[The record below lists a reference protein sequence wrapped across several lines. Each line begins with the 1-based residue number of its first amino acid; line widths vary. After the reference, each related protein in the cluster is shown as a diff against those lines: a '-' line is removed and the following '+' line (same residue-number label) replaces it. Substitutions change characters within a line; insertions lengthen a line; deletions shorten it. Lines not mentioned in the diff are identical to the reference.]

1 MAADGGY
8 SYYRMIYYRGDRSPS
23 PVARARQGRE
33 LAVWYKLRSNS
44 QRPMNAKIEKQF
56 FENFMKFFQQA
67 EERRRWNIERDIP
80 WDQVN
85 RTTSESTAQMVE
97 SFSAV
102 EMYLPDYT
110 AKMLHMIRRSRGR
123 AWFQANW
130 GYEESKHS
138 LTLDRWLIASG
149 NRTPEQM
156 EAFADQLLGEE
167 WELPFDHPRQMIIYT
182 MIQELA
188 TWLNYKKLRERAQRE
203 GDGALMKALQLISRD
218 EAVHYDFF
226 RKGVKLFMEYEPA
239 ETVRDLAYVFDH
251 FQMPAR
257 YQIPDYEERIRLIA
271 EEGIYTAR
279 DYVKH
284 VKRPILEDLGLEK
297 HFEKS
302 LPSREEVPS
311 ILTDPMADTPIQ
323 RIAGVDPEEVQ
334 ARKQEVARNG
344 GRPHPEPAVSGD

>member
-1 MAADGGY
+1 MPLGKLK
-8 SYYRMIYYRGDRSPS
+8 RSS
-23 PVARARQGRE
+23 GPV
-33 LAVWYKLRSNS
+33 
-44 QRPMNAKIEKQF
+44 PMNAKIEKQF
-56 FENFMKFFQQA
+56 FDNFLNFFHQA

-85 RTTSESTAQMVE
+85 RETSERTAKIVE

-123 AWFQANW
+123 SWFQANW

-149 NRTPEQM
+149 NRTSEQL
-156 EAFADQLLGEE
+156 EAFADMLLGEE

-188 TWLNYKKLRERAQRE
+188 TWVNYTRLREVAQQE
-203 GDGALMKALQLISRD
+203 GDTALTKALQFIARD

-226 RKGVKLFMEYEPA
+226 RKGVKLFLEHERD
-239 ETVRDLAYVFDH
+239 ETIADIQFVFDH

-257 YQIPDYEERIRLIA
+257 YQIPDYEERAKLIA
-271 EEGIYTAR
+271 AAGIYTAR
-279 DYVKH
+279 EYIRR
-284 VKRPILEDLGLEK
+284 VKRPIIKDLELEEE
-297 HFEKS
+297 FERRKN
-302 LPSREEVPS
+302 LPDPEESAP
-311 ILTDPMADTPIQ
+311 ILADAMATTPLQ
-323 RIAGVDPEEVQ
+323 RVSGTDPEEVR
-334 ARKQEVARNG
+334 ARKKEAGRNG
-344 GRPHPEPAVSGD
+344 AGAASEPSVPAD

>member
-1 MAADGGY
+1 
-8 SYYRMIYYRGDRSPS
+8 
-23 PVARARQGRE
+23 
-33 LAVWYKLRSNS
+33 
-44 QRPMNAKIEKQF
+44 MNAKIEKQF
-56 FENFMKFFQQA
+56 FDNFLKFFHQA

-80 WDQVN
+80 WDEVN
-85 RTTSESTAQMVE
+85 RETSERTAKIVE

-110 AKMLHMIRRSRGR
+110 SKMMHMIRRSRGR

-156 EAFADQLLGEE
+156 EAFADTLLGEE

-188 TWLNYKKLRERAQRE
+188 TWVNYTRLREVAQQE
-203 GDGALMKALQLISRD
+203 GDAALTKALQFIARD

-226 RKGVKLFMEYEPA
+226 RKGVKLFLEHDPD
-239 ETVRDLAYVFDH
+239 ETIADIQYVFDH

-257 YQIPDYEERIRLIA
+257 YQIPDYEERARLIA
-271 EEGIYTAR
+271 AAGVYTAR
-279 DYVKH
+279 EYIRR
-284 VKRPILEDLGLEK
+284 VKRPIIKDLDLEEE
-297 HFEKS
+297 FERRKN
-302 LPSREEVPS
+302 LPGREESAP
-311 ILTDPMADTPIQ
+311 ILTDPMADTPLLQ
-323 RIAGVDPEEVQ
+323 VSGVDPEEVR
-334 ARKQEVARNG
+334 ARKKEAGRNG
-344 GRPHPEPAVSGD
+344 SGAASEPSVPAD

>member
-1 MAADGGY
+1 
-8 SYYRMIYYRGDRSPS
+8 
-23 PVARARQGRE
+23 
-33 LAVWYKLRSNS
+33 
-44 QRPMNAKIEKQF
+44 MNAKIEKQF
-56 FENFMKFFQQA
+56 FENFLRFFHQA

-80 WDQVN
+80 WERAN
-85 RTTSESTAQMVE
+85 RAISESTAKIVE
-97 SFSAV
+97 AFSAV

-188 TWLNYKKLRERAQRE
+188 TWLNYKKLREQAVKE
-203 GDGALMKALQLISRD
+203 GDDALTKALQYISRD

-226 RKGVKLFMEYEPA
+226 RKGVKLFMEHEPA
-239 ETVRDLAYVFDH
+239 ETVADLAYVFDH

-257 YQIPDYEERIRLIA
+257 YQIPDYEERARLIA
-271 EEGIYTAR
+271 EAGIYTAR

-284 VKRPILEDLGLEK
+284 VKRPILEDLGLDMYFK
-297 HFEKS
+297 KG
-302 LPSREEVPS
+302 LPPLEETPAV
-311 ILTDPMADTPIQ
+311 LADPLADTPIQ
-323 RIAGVDPEEVQ
+323 QIAGVDPEEVR
-334 ARKQEVARNG
+334 ARKREAARNG
-344 GRPHPEPAVSGD
+344 ASAPREPIVSRD

>member
-1 MAADGGY
+1 
-8 SYYRMIYYRGDRSPS
+8 
-23 PVARARQGRE
+23 
-33 LAVWYKLRSNS
+33 
-44 QRPMNAKIEKQF
+44 MNAKIEKQF
-56 FENFMKFFQQA
+56 FENFMKFFHQA

-80 WDQVN
+80 WSEAK
-85 RTTSESTAQMVE
+85 RETSERTAKIVE
-97 SFSAV
+97 GFSAV
-102 EMYLPDYT
+102 VMYLPDYT
-110 AKMLHMIRRSRGR
+110 SKMLDMIRRRRGR

-188 TWLNYKKLRERAQRE
+188 TWLNYKNLREQAQRE
-203 GDGALMKALQLISRD
+203 GDAALTKALQFVSRD

-226 RKGVKLFMEYEPA
+226 RKGVKLFMEHEPA
-239 ETVRDLAYVFDH
+239 ETVADLAYVFDH

-257 YQIPDYEERIRLIA
+257 YQIPDYEERAKLIA
-271 EEGIYTAR
+271 AAGIYSAR
-279 DYVKH
+279 DYIKR
-284 VKRPILEDLGLEK
+284 VKRPILEDLGLDM

-302 LPSREEVPS
+302 LPRPEETAAV
-311 ILTDPMADTPIQ
+311 LADPLADTPIQ
-323 RIAGVDPEEVQ
+323 RIAGVDPEEVR
-334 ARKQEVARNG
+334 ARKREARRNG
-344 GRPHPEPAVSGD
+344 ASAPR

>member
-1 MAADGGY
+1 
-8 SYYRMIYYRGDRSPS
+8 
-23 PVARARQGRE
+23 
-33 LAVWYKLRSNS
+33 
-44 QRPMNAKIEKQF
+44 MNAKIEKQF
-56 FENFMKFFQQA
+56 FEDFLKFFHQA

-80 WDQVN
+80 WEQAN
-85 RTTSESTAQMVE
+85 RTTSDSTAKIVE

-110 AKMLHMIRRSRGR
+110 SKMLHMIRRSRGR

-188 TWLNYKKLRERAQRE
+188 TWLNYKKLREQAERE
-203 GDGALMKALQLISRD
+203 EDGALTKALQYISRD
-218 EAVHYDFF
+218 EAVHYSFF
-226 RKGVKLFMEYEPA
+226 RKGVKLFMEHEPA
-239 ETVRDLAYVFDH
+239 ETVADLAYVFDH

-257 YQIPDYEERIRLIA
+257 YQIPDYEERAKLIA
-271 EEGIYTAR
+271 EAGIYTAR
-279 DYVKH
+279 DYIRS
-284 VKRPILEDLGLEK
+284 VKRPILEDLGLDM
-297 HFEKS
+297 HFKIG
-302 LPSREEVPS
+302 LPPLAETPPV
-311 ILTDPMADTPIQ
+311 LADPMADTPIQ
-323 RIAGVDPEEVQ
+323 RIAGVDPEEVR
-334 ARKQEVARNG
+334 ARKREAKRNG
-344 GRPHPEPAVSGD
+344 ASAPR

>member
-1 MAADGGY
+1 
-8 SYYRMIYYRGDRSPS
+8 
-23 PVARARQGRE
+23 
-33 LAVWYKLRSNS
+33 
-44 QRPMNAKIEKQF
+44 MNAKIEKQF
-56 FENFMKFFQQA
+56 FEDFLKFFHQA

-80 WDQVN
+80 WEQAN
-85 RTTSESTAQMVE
+85 RTTSDSTAKIVE

-110 AKMLHMIRRSRGR
+110 SKMLHMIRRSRGR

-188 TWLNYKKLRERAQRE
+188 TWLNYKKLREQAERE
-203 GDGALMKALQLISRD
+203 EDGALTKALQYISRD
-218 EAVHYDFF
+218 EAVHYSFF
-226 RKGVKLFMEYEPA
+226 RKGVKLFMEHEPA
-239 ETVRDLAYVFDH
+239 ETVADLAYVFDH

-257 YQIPDYEERIRLIA
+257 YQIPDYEERAKLIA
-271 EEGIYTAR
+271 EAGIYTAR
-279 DYVKH
+279 DYIRS
-284 VKRPILEDLGLEK
+284 VKRPILEDLGLDM
-297 HFEKS
+297 HFKIG
-302 LPSREEVPS
+302 LPPLAETPPV
-311 ILTDPMADTPIQ
+311 LADPMADTPIQ
-323 RIAGVDPEEVQ
+323 RIAGVDPEEVR
-334 ARKQEVARNG
+334 ARKREARRNG
-344 GRPHPEPAVSGD
+344 ASAPR

>member
-1 MAADGGY
+1 MPLGKLK
-8 SYYRMIYYRGDRSPS
+8 RSS
-23 PVARARQGRE
+23 GPV
-33 LAVWYKLRSNS
+33 
-44 QRPMNAKIEKQF
+44 PMNAKIEKQF
-56 FENFMKFFQQA
+56 FDNFLKFFHQA

-85 RTTSESTAQMVE
+85 RETSERTAKIVE

-123 AWFQANW
+123 SWFQANW

-149 NRTPEQM
+149 NRTSEQL
-156 EAFADQLLGEE
+156 EAFADMLLGEE

-188 TWLNYKKLRERAQRE
+188 TWVNYTRLREVAQQE
-203 GDGALMKALQLISRD
+203 GDTALTKALQFIARD

-226 RKGVKLFMEYEPA
+226 RKGVKLFLEHERD
-239 ETVRDLAYVFDH
+239 ETIADIQFVFDH

-257 YQIPDYEERIRLIA
+257 YQIPDYEERAKLIA
-271 EEGIYTAR
+271 AAGIYTAR
-279 DYVKH
+279 EYIRR
-284 VKRPILEDLGLEK
+284 VKRPIIKDLELEEE
-297 HFEKS
+297 FERRKN
-302 LPSREEVPS
+302 LPDPEESAP
-311 ILTDPMADTPIQ
+311 ILADAMATTPLQ
-323 RIAGVDPEEVQ
+323 RVSGTDPEEVR
-334 ARKQEVARNG
+334 ARKKEAGRNG
-344 GRPHPEPAVSGD
+344 AGAASEPSVPAD